1 MALTC
6 TDSSTRTKDL
16 HFFFSSYFAFLSL
29 PFSPRCVFI
38 WLPFTE
44 LAVLELSFYFLLLHF
59 YYYPNAWGYNFV
71 AKMFYEYVSSSLPS
85 SSPALLSFLEA
96 MKCMRNAREIPCF
109 FVLYAGSNKRMIWPQ
124 PLVHTHTHTHT
135 HSHLLVHM
143 CVNIHICKTFAHTTC
158 PPSVWVR
165 VFM

>member
-16 HFFFSSYFAFLSL
+16 HFSLLFLLLSSLSL
-29 PFSPRCVFI
+29 SSRCVFI

-44 LAVLELSFYFLLLHF
+44 LAVLQLSFYFLLLHF

-96 MKCMRNAREIPCF
+96 MKCMRYAREIPCF
-109 FVLYAGSNKRMIWPQ
+109 FVLYVGSNKRMIWPQ
-124 PLVHTHTHTHT
+124 PLVHTHTNTLAFT
-135 HSHLLVHM
+135 CTYVCKHSHM
-143 CVNIHICKTFAHTTC
+143 
-158 PPSVWVR
+158 
-165 VFM
+165 

>member
-6 TDSSTRTKDL
+6 TDSSTGTKDL
-16 HFFFSSYFAFLSL
+16 HFSLLFHLLSSLSL
-29 PFSPRCVFI
+29 SSRCVFI

-44 LAVLELSFYFLLLHF
+44 LAVLQLSFYFLLLHF

-85 SSPALLSFLEA
+85 WSPALLSFLEA
-96 MKCMRNAREIPCF
+96 MKCMRYAREIPCF
-109 FVLYAGSNKRMIWPQ
+109 FVLYVGSNKRMIWPQ
-124 PLVHTHTHTHT
+124 PLVHTQTHTD
-135 HSHLLVHM
+135 SHLLAHM